1 MYFKQAESEQLERAG
16 SEDLSPSQY
25 RAAELGFFGL
35 LRRKRMSREFID
47 RHGEDLFA
55 QALFEYVRS
64 IRAGK
69 EIRKPVAWI
78 VLCAWSRTIRVLE
91 QPNWRPRMIST
102 ESVAEI
108 PAAATPA
115 PEEEFLSED
124 RYRKVR
130 EAVERLPEYQ
140 RELLSLSYFEGESVR
155 EAARKLDWTPSKAQR
170 AHEAAQRAL
179 LRHLDVESS
188 DALEIAAGLAAF
200 LSFGPDGRAP
210 IPQLVGGVEAGV
222 DALARHASRLGERGL
237 ELVRHPFGHAGRGAP
252 DTSADRM
259 AGLGD
264 LGRRAASEVHHGPAS
279 FLGRA
284 GRRVSD
290 LARRIYTSGGVETS
304 AAAADGGARVAE
316 ACKAI
321 AAVCVIG
328 GGAIAGGSALLGPDQ
343 HHRAAPPQRP
353 KVMSS
358 RQRPTESRASG
369 TSWADP
375 TPASTSAPVPT
386 GPEERAPKTG
396 GSRSNS
402 ASAEPAAKSKSVR
415 PTGAET
421 QAEHHQTEESTA
433 ESTFEAGQIAAA
445 EEEERRSSPA
455 PTDTEPTLSDSGG
468 AAGAGTTET
477 KSPKLQAEERQ
488 AKTQFQGAL
497 P

>member
-1 MYFKQAESEQLERAG
+1 VYFKQAESEKLERAG

-25 RAAELGFFGL
+25 HAAELGFFGL

-69 EIRKPVAWI
+69 DIRKPVAWI

-91 QPNWRPRMIST
+91 QPNWRPRMVST

-108 PAAATPA
+108 SADATPA
-115 PEEEFLSED
+115 PEEELLSED
-124 RYRKVR
+124 RYRQVR
-130 EAVERLPEYQ
+130 EAVEHLPEYQ
-140 RELLSLSYFEGESVR
+140 RELLSLSYFEGMSVR
-155 EAARKLDWTPSKAQR
+155 DAARKLDWHPSKAQR
-170 AHEAAQRAL
+170 AHEAAQRHLHRL
-179 LRHLDVESS
+179 LGVETS
-188 DALEIAAGLAAF
+188 DELEIAAGLAAF
-200 LSFGPDGRAP
+200 LSFGPDGCDR
-210 IPQLVGGVEAGV
+210 IPQLVGGFEAVV
-222 DALARHASRLGERGL
+222 DAIFHGLLHLGERGL
-237 ELVRHPFGHAGRGAP
+237 ELLRRPFSHGGPNDPTTTTERAG
-252 DTSADRM
+252 
-259 AGLGD
+259 GLGD
-264 LGRRAASEVHHGPAS
+264 LGRRTVAGAHHGPTA
-279 FLGRA
+279 LAGRA

-369 TSWADP
+369 ATWADP
-375 TPASTSAPVPT
+375 TPASTSAVVPT

-396 GSRSNS
+396 GSRSTS
-402 ASAEPAAKSKSVR
+402 ASAEPAAKSKTVQR
-415 PTGAET
+415 TGAET

-455 PTDTEPTLSDSGG
+455 PTDTGPTLSDSGG
-468 AAGAGTTET
+468 AAGTGTTET
-477 KSPKLQAEERQ
+477 KSPRLQAEERQ
-488 AKTQFQGAL
+488 AKTQFQGGL